1 MEMKLNSDIDS
12 WISVGT
18 GIVAGN
24 RVLYLIARI
33 SVFKGIGGILGCEI
47 SPIAVL
53 IQVPDNIYAI
63 SLSRE
68 E

>member
-1 MEMKLNSDIDS
+1 METKLNSDIDS

-18 GIVAGN
+18 GIVVGN
-24 RVLYLIARI
+24 RVLYHIARI

-53 IQVPDNIYAI
+53 IREPDNIYTI
-63 SLSRE
+63 SLSTE

>member
-1 MEMKLNSDIDS
+1 METKLNSDIDS

-18 GIVAGN
+18 GIVVGN

-53 IQVPDNIYAI
+53 IREPDNIYFI
-63 SLSRE
+63 FLLS
-68 E
+68 